1 LVMLS
6 TQKSYTLL
14 CRAQMEQ
21 SKTKYTCFAI
31 KHSKQ
36 ILYYICLNLPET
48 GIEQNPKVSVV
59 FQKVDGSCR
68 YKTFMFVSK
77 CHVFQ
82 WSKSHIKEQ
91 NDVIV

>member
-1 LVMLS
+1 VQCCYRSIIIDVVTEHSDSQYSTFVLVMLS

-36 ILYYICLNLPET
+36 ILYYFCFNIPET
-48 GIEQNPKVSVV
+48 GIEQNPKVSVDI
-59 FQKVDGSCR
+59 QMVDGS
-68 YKTFMFVSK
+68 
-77 CHVFQ
+77 
-82 WSKSHIKEQ
+82 
-91 NDVIV
+91 